1 MEKKKKEA
9 LTVSTSSEVIA
20 ALNKL
25 SSEGRITSQDY
36 HSLMVKAHNATP
48 ETLAEI
54 AELIKTY

>member
-1 MEKKKKEA
+1 MAKKEKEA
-9 LTVSTSSEVIA
+9 LAISTSSEAIA

-25 SSEGRITSQDY
+25 SSEGRIPSQDY

-54 AELIKTY
+54 SELIKTY